1 MIVHKLCKIFLKID
15 AKNKFY
21 GILIDEAIVVLR
33 SGSGAEASSP
43 K

>member
-1 MIVHKLCKIFLKID
+1 MRRLCKNSLKIG